1 VSLIN
6 QTNKGKAMNNI
17 QHIVNNCT
25 TMLKEDF
32 SEEECVILSDAFQL
46 RKLNVD
52 EILLREGEQDDA
64 LSIIVDGD
72 LAVTRESGGDEHVTL
87 HHLKAGDVAG
97 ALGFI
102 DGNSHTATLRACK
115 ASHVITLHRD
125 ILEGMIDAHP
135 QLVYKV
141 MRMIVRSVHNTLLRM
156 DQQFVEMSNYIMKEH
171 GRY

>member
-1 VSLIN
+1 M
-6 QTNKGKAMNNI
+6 TNI

-32 SEEECVILSDAFQL
+32 SEEECMTLSAAFQL
-46 RKLNVD
+46 RKLD
-52 EILLREGEQDDA
+52 IDDILLREGERDDA
-64 LSIIVDGD
+64 LSIVVDGD
-72 LAVTRESGGDEHVTL
+72 ISVTRDAGGGEYVTL
-87 HHLKAGDVAG
+87 HHLKPGDVAG
-97 ALGFI
+97 AMGFV

-115 ASHVITLHRD
+115 PSHVITLHRD
-125 ILEGMIDAHP
+125 VLEGMIDTHP

-141 MRMIVRSVHNTLLRM
+141 MRMIIRSVHNTLLRM

>member
-1 VSLIN
+1 M
-6 QTNKGKAMNNI
+6 TNI

-32 SEEECVILSDAFQL
+32 SEAECMILSQAFEL
-46 RKLNVD
+46 RKLGLD

-64 LSIIVDGD
+64 LSIVVDGD
-72 LAVTRESGGDEHVTL
+72 LAVTREAGGDEHVTL

-97 ALGFI
+97 AMGFI
-102 DGNSHTATLRACK
+102 DGNSHTATLSACRP
-115 ASHVITLHRD
+115 SHVITLHRD

-135 QLVYKV
+135 KLVYKV
-141 MRMIVRSVHNTLLRM
+141 MRMIVRSVHNTVLRM